1 MEHRLAPQTCC
12 ELIDVIIKRTPYMH
26 PICQNRGPFALSITI
41 EPAAISMT
49 DDLRTS
55 ILNPDETRTRIDG
68 RRIELLIKP

>member
-1 MEHRLAPQTCC
+1 MSARATSLAPQMCC

-26 PICQNRGPFALSITI
+26 PIGQNRGPFALSIMI

-55 ILNPDETRTRIDG
+55 ILILTRRERGLMDV
-68 RRIELLIKP
+68 RSNS

>member
-26 PICQNRGPFALSITI
+26 PICQNRGPFALSIMI

>member
-1 MEHRLAPQTCC
+1 MDHRLAPQTCC

-26 PICQNRGPFALSITI
+26 PICQNRGPFALSIMI

-68 RRIELLIKP
+68 RGIELLIKP

>member
-12 ELIDVIIKRTPYMH
+12 ELTPYMH
-26 PICQNRGPFALSITI
+26 PICQNRGPFALSIMI

-55 ILNPDETRTRIDG
+55 ILILTRRERGLMDV
-68 RRIELLIKP
+68 ESNS